1 MPEATL
7 ASFIHRF
14 RLIDERSW
22 TMATP
27 PVNNLPANPS
37 IPLAPAVRAA
47 YQDLYDKIQ
56 AGIDSTMDL
65 ATVQALNP
73 WRDEVDQVLTKDDE
87 YKLSEDTAI
96 FEALQKQI
104 NYTNQGLKTLRDQ
117 ISTIASRFAMAGDVI
132 AAIDKVLSLFPGA

>member
-1 MPEATL
+1 
-7 ASFIHRF
+7 
-14 RLIDERSW
+14 
-22 TMATP
+22 MATP